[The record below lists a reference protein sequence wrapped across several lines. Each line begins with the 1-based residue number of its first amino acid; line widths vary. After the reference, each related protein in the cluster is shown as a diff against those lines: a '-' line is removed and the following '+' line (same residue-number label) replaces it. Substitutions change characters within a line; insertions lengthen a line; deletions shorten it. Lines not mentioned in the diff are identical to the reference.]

1 MKPLTQSTVEIASTK
16 GWTIGIVIGTLI
28 VVVVV
33 ILVGL
38 ILYYAARIG
47 AQVKDGIGAMETT
60 HANTSPVWALQ
71 EINISTTGIWRAA
84 EAARILLTGGRR

>member
-1 MKPLTQSTVEIASTK
+1 MTSTLEIASTA
-16 GWTIGIVIGTLI
+16 GWTLGIVIGTLI

-47 AQVKDGIGAMETT
+47 AQVKEGIGAVEVAR
-60 HANTSPVWALQ
+60 ANTSSVWGLQ
-71 EINISTTGIWRAA
+71 QINVSASGIWRAA
-84 EAARILLTGGRR
+84 EAARKLFTGGGR